1 MHAATPSAVNFSYA
15 EPADPK
21 LRRLAIRGIERLTG
35 QPRLKRLYQ
44 GYTHRPVPGE
54 DFFTAAVRLLDLR
67 VDVDSTSLD
76 AIPKSG
82 PLVVV
87 ANHPFGVV
95 DGVVLG
101 SLISRVRPDHR
112 VVAHGL
118 LARAPEAAERI
129 LPIDFSGTA
138 RSSARNVQSRRTAI
152 RWLHDGHVII
162 VFPAGGVSTAP
173 KPFARTAVDD
183 SWKPFTARLV
193 QAASA
198 PVLPVRFAGQN
209 SRLFQVASHLSQTLR
224 MSLLF
229 NEVHNKIG
237 ARIGVTIGEVVP
249 YPMLAHLQDRQA
261 LADHLR
267 QVTYALEPNLAF
279 ERGNRR
285 AIRQAA

>member
-1 MHAATPSAVNFSYA
+1 MHAATPAAVNFSYA

-44 GYTHRPVPGE
+44 GYTRRPVPGE

-67 VDVDSTSLD
+67 IDMDPKSLD
-76 AIPKSG
+76 AIPRSG

-101 SLISRVRPDHR
+101 TLIGRVRSDYR

-138 RSSARNVQSRRTAI
+138 GSTARNVQSRRAAI
-152 RWLHDGHVII
+152 RWLDDGHVII
-162 VFPAGGVSTAP
+162 VFPAGCVSTAP
-173 KPFARTAVDD
+173 KPFARTAVDET
-183 SWKPFTARLV
+183 WKPFTSRLV
-193 QAASA
+193 QAAKA

-237 ARIGVTIGEVVP
+237 ARIGVTVGEVMP
-249 YPMLAHLQDRQA
+249 YSTLAHLPDRQA

-267 QVTYALEPNLAF
+267 EATYSLNA
-279 ERGNRR
+279 RDGRR
-285 AIRQAA
+285 LRQAA